1 MALAGKGM
9 MIWQLPRCEDGS
21 PEKIALAAKQAGL
34 THVIIKIAN
43 GMLAYNV
50 DRNNNQDLLPPVI
63 RALKAKGID
72 VWGWHYIYGHN
83 VIGEARIAIQRVKQL
98 RLDGYVIDAEIEY
111 KQRGMDKKA
120 EEFMKMIRPALSNI
134 PIALSSY
141 RYPKYHPELPW
152 KQFLSYCDYNMPQ
165 VYWEQAHTA
174 ASQLERSYEQ
184 FKVVGPN
191 RKFVPTGAF
200 YKTNG
205 WLPTPQDI
213 QDFLRKSADLGLKA
227 ANFYT
232 WDHKKYLLDQW
243 NTLAAYNWDARG
255 LVETFGQRLIAML
268 NTNNPQFLSRFY
280 QENAVHI
287 TAKQTIQGSSQ
298 ITSHYKRVFDIERP
312 GAKYDLIAEQKD
324 GNAVTIQWRASFGG
338 KEISGR
344 DSFGLQGEKIA
355 YQYSQVL

>member
-1 MALAGKGM
+1 MSLAGKGM
-9 MIWQLPRCEDGS
+9 MVWQLPRCEDGS
-21 PEKIALAAKQAGL
+21 PEKIAEAAHQAGL

-63 RALKAKGID
+63 LALKSKGID

-83 VIGEARIAIQRVKQL
+83 VVGEARIAIQRVKQL

-111 KQRGMDKKA
+111 KQRGMDQKA
-120 EEFMKMIRPALSNI
+120 EQFMKTLRPALSNI

-152 KQFLSYCDYNMPQ
+152 KQFLGYCDYNMPQ

-184 FKVVGPN
+184 FKVIGPN

-205 WLPTPQDI
+205 WLPSVQDI
-213 QDFLRKSADLGLKA
+213 QGFLEKSTELGFKA

-232 WDHKKYLLDQW
+232 WDHKKYLEDQW
-243 NTLAAYNWDARG
+243 KALASFDWNSGATTQ
-255 LVETFGQRLIAML
+255 TFGQRLIAML
-268 NTNNPQFLSRFY
+268 NSNNPQYISQFY

-287 TAKQTIQGSSQ
+287 TAKQTIQGAAQ
-298 ITSHYKRVFDIERP
+298 ITSHYRRIFDIERP
-312 GAKYDLIAEQKD
+312 GATYELINEKKD
-324 GNAVTIQWRASFGG
+324 GNSCTIQWKAIVGD
-338 KEISGR
+338 KEIVGR
-344 DSFGLQGEKIA
+344 DSFGLNNEKIA
-355 YQYSQVL
+355 YQYSQAL